1 MAEIKGVIS
10 EMTSK
15 QIILKSKSKRNF
27 ISLSKKRQSIK
38 DKVKP
43 GTDTVAKQ
51 NYYDELYLFN
61 SLREAR
67 KKAAD
72 RFMQSGYLIC
82 SDRILK
88 DVARLKP
95 KNKIELL
102 SISGFNNRM
111 FNKLG
116 NDFLEV
122 IANYNP
128 KSVSTVHQKIK
139 SELPPN
145 IIETKKLLDK
155 KYTLKEIAETRKLTE
170 AVVSM
175 QIESIIEFEPETDI
189 THLFSK
195 DIYEQILSEA
205 EKGFENIKDLKERLP
220 SKITY
225 PQIRIALAKQ
235 KTNNPFHS

>member
-1 MAEIKGVIS
+1 VIS

-15 QIILKSKSKRNF
+15 QIILKSKSKRNY

-38 DKVKP
+38 EKVKP
-43 GTDTVAKQ
+43 DADADAVAKQ
-51 NYYDELYLFN
+51 DYYDELYLFN

-82 SDRILK
+82 ADSILK
-88 DVARLKP
+88 EVARLKP
-95 KNKIELL
+95 KNKVELL
-102 SISGFNNRM
+102 SVKGFNNRM

-116 NDFLEV
+116 DDFLEV

-128 KSVSTVHQKIK
+128 KSVSTVNQRIK

-175 QIESIIEFEPETDI
+175 QIESIIEFEPETDV
-189 THLFSK
+189 THLFLK

-205 EKGFENIKDLKERLP
+205 EKGFEKIKDLKERLP

-225 PQIRIALAKQ
+225 PQIRIALAKLRANTQ
-235 KTNNPFHS
+235 FHS